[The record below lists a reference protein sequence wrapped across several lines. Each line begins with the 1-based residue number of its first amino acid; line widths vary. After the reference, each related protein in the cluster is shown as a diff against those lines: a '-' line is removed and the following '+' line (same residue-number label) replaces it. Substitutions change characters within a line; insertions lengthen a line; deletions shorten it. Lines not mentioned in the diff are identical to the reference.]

1 MSTAKNLVAVVTALK
16 SSLTIEER
24 PIPTPGPNEV
34 LIRNEVIALNPI
46 DWKRWVSGYSIQSY
60 PTILGQDV
68 SGVVV
73 ALGPGVT
80 GLQPGD
86 RVIAIADGIHTGAI
100 THTAFQNYTVARAN
114 CTAKIPNSISTL
126 SASTIIT
133 GVTTAAMV
141 LYDVLG
147 VPLPDLTVKPDQVSK
162 TGDGILIWGG
172 ASNVGTMVIQL
183 ARQAGITVFATASAK
198 HHDWLRSLGA
208 EVLVDYNSATVVS
221 DVVDAA
227 KKASISIALA
237 VDVVSKP
244 DTLRLS
250 MEILLKA
257 GGGKNRLKLGHT
269 TPWPEEVLVSEEMKT
284 AWVSGGDVWGRRQDL
299 GAWLYGEAIPA
310 WLANGTVI
318 PGAYRVI
325 DGGLEGLQT
334 ALEVL
339 MGGVSAEKVVVKV

>member
-1 MSTAKNLVAVVTALK
+1 MSTAKNLVAVVTASK
-16 SSLTIEER
+16 SPLTIEER

-46 DWKRWVSGYSIQSY
+46 DWKRWASGFLIQSY

-73 ALGPGVT
+73 AAGPGVT
-80 GLQPGD
+80 GFQPGD
-86 RVIAIADGIHTGAI
+86 RVIAIADGIHTGAV

-114 CTAKIPNSISTL
+114 CTAKIPNSISSL

-133 GVTTAAMV
+133 GVSTAAMA

-147 VPLPDLTVKPDQVSK
+147 FPLPDLTVKPDQVTK
-162 TGDGILIWGG
+162 TGEGILIWGG

-183 ARQAGITVFATASAK
+183 ARQAGMTAFVTASAK
-198 HHDWLRSLGA
+198 HYDQLRSLGA
-208 EVLVDYNSATVVS
+208 DVLVDYKSATVVS
-221 DVVDAA
+221 DIVDAA
-227 KKASISIALA
+227 KQAGISIPLA
-237 VDVVSKP
+237 VDVISKP
-244 DTLRLS
+244 DTLQPSL
-250 MEILLKA
+250 EILLNA
-257 GGGKNRLKLGHT
+257 GGGKPLKLAHT
-269 TPWPEEVLVSEEMKT
+269 TSWPEEVPIPERVKT
-284 AWVSGGDVWGRRQDL
+284 TWVSGGDLWGRRQDL
-299 GAWLYGEAIPA
+299 SAWLYREAIPA
-310 WLANGTVI
+310 WLANGTVV

-325 DGGLEGLQT
+325 EGGLEGLQT